1 MNKFNTEYRRQ
12 KLLNRLLNYFF
23 RGLLISIPLA
33 ATIAII
39 VWIFNLLDSFL
50 GNENY
55 PNAWFYGKD
64 HIPGLGILI
73 IISIILFVGWVGS
86 SYIVKPFIEIFDR
99 WLEKTPGIKF
109 LYSSVK
115 DIMEAFVGEK
125 KKFSK
130 PVMVELGGDGIYKAG
145 FITRNDLTNIGLPGF
160 SAVYFPKSY
169 GFVGDL
175 YFVKNEKI
183 KPLNANPTEVFKMI
197 VSGGV
202 TGIEDLNG

>member
-1 MNKFNTEYRRQ
+1 MNNFNSSYRR
-12 KLLNRLLNYFF
+12 KRILSKLLNYFL
-23 RGLLISIPLA
+23 RGLLISIPVA

-39 VWIFNLLDSFL
+39 VWLFETIDGLL
-50 GNENY
+50 
-55 PNAWFYGKD
+55 GKD

-73 IISIILFVGWVGS
+73 ILSIIIAIGAIGS
-86 SYIVKPFIEIFDR
+86 SYLVQPILNWFDE
-99 WLEKTPGIKF
+99 WLEKTPGVKF

-125 KKFSK
+125 KKFSE
-130 PVMVELGGDGIYKAG
+130 PVIVELASDGIYKVG
-145 FITRNDLTNIGLPGF
+145 FITRKDLKSIGLEGF

-175 YFVKNEKI
+175 YFVKNDKI
-183 KPLNANPTEVFKMI
+183 KPLNANPTTIFKMI

-202 TGIEDLNG
+202 TGVEDAND